1 MMGIRRRTG
10 AVGAANRLN
19 PGASR
24 RPGVPAVRRRTPTR
38 ARPADRRDRRS
49 GSPGAADA
57 AVVGRVVGEGP
68 GLVLREQHR
77 VAVSPASGWAN
88 GPGDRSSPCTSIL
101 PHLTAHK

>member
-24 RPGVPAVRRRTPTR
+24 WPGVPAVRRRPH
-38 ARPADRRDRRS
+38 ARGLQTGEIECLGR
-49 GSPGAADA
+49 AADA

-77 VAVSPASGWAN
+77 VAVSQASGWAN
-88 GPGDRSSPCTSIL
+88 GPGDRSSACTSIL
-101 PHLTAHK
+101 PHVPPTSKV